1 MKKKWSPNSWQN
13 LTSQQQPQ
21 WEANKEYKKVIS
33 EISSYPPLVFAGEVR
48 ALKQQLAE
56 AAQGRGFLVQG
67 GDCAE
72 TFADFRADLIRD
84 KLKILLQMSV
94 VLTYGASCNVV
105 KLGRIAGQFAKPRS
119 SNTEKR
125 DGIELPSYRGDA
137 VNDIAF
143 NEKSRTPNPKRML
156 RTYSQSAATLNLLRA
171 FTTGGFADLNKI
183 HYWNQEFIA
192 RSPQGKRYE
201 KIAVSIDEALTFM
214 QAVGINS
221 ENTSALKLTEFF
233 TSHEALLLG
242 YEHSLTRK
250 DSLSK
255 KWYNCSAHFL
265 WIGDRTR
272 QPEGAHVE
280 LLSGVDNPIG
290 IKVGPSINVEEL
302 LSLCEK
308 LNPKNKW
315 GRLTLI
321 TRMGAETIRNKL
333 PSLVRA
339 VKESGQ
345 KVLWVCDPMHGNTYK
360 SKTGLKTRNF
370 DTILEE
376 LEHFFA
382 IHRAENTIPGGV
394 HFELT
399 GENVTECVGG
409 ARKISDG
416 DLKSKYET
424 ACDPR
429 LNNEQSLELAFL
441 VTDLL
446 RNGRSSIKPYK

>member
-1 MKKKWSPNSWQN
+1 MGKSWTPDSWKKLPAE
-13 LTSQQQPQ
+13 QQPD
-21 WEANKEYKKVIS
+21 WEKSEGYTKVIS
-33 EISSYPPLVFAGEVR
+33 EISGYPPLVFAGEVR
-48 ALKQQLAE
+48 VLKQQLGD
-56 AAQGRGFLVQG
+56 AAQGNGFLIQG

-72 TFADFRADLIRD
+72 TFDDFRADSIRD

-119 SNTEKR
+119 ANTETR

-137 VNDIAF
+137 VNDINF
-143 NEKSRTPNPKRML
+143 NEKSRKQNPKRLL
-156 RTYSQSAATLNLLRA
+156 RTYNQSAATLNLLRA
-171 FTTGGFADLNKI
+171 FTTGGFADLNKV
-183 HYWNQEFIA
+183 HMWNQEFIA
-192 RSPQGKRYE
+192 QSPQGKRYE
-201 KIAVSIDEALTFM
+201 EIANSIDDALTFM
-214 QAVGINS
+214 KAVGITS
-221 ENTSALKLTEFF
+221 DNTSALKLAEFF

-242 YEHSLTRK
+242 YEHALTRQDSLTE
-250 DSLSK
+250 

-272 QPEGAHVE
+272 QLDGAHVE
-280 LLSGVDNPIG
+280 FLSGVDNPIG
-290 IKVGPSINVEEL
+290 IKVGPTIIKEEL
-302 LSLCEK
+302 ISLCEK
-308 LNPKNKW
+308 LNPENEW

-321 TRMGAETIRNKL
+321 IRMGADTVRSKL
-333 PSLVRA
+333 PPLIKA
-339 VKESGQ
+339 IQENGK

-360 SKTGLKTRNF
+360 TENGYKTRHF

-382 IHRAENTIPGGV
+382 IHRAERTIPGGV

-399 GENVTECVGG
+399 GDNFTECLGG
-409 ARKISDG
+409 AREISDS
-416 DLKSKYET
+416 DLNSRYET

-446 RNGRSSIKPYK
+446 RNGR

>member
-1 MKKKWSPNSWQN
+1 MGNSWTPDSWKH
-13 LTSQQQPQ
+13 LTAAQQPD
-21 WEANKEYKKVIS
+21 WENSKGYTKVVS
-33 EISSYPPLVFAGEVR
+33 ELSSYPPLVFAGEVR
-48 ALKQQLAE
+48 ALKQQLGD
-56 AAQGRGFLVQG
+56 AAQGNGFLIQG

-72 TFADFRADLIRD
+72 TFDDFRADSIRD

-119 SNTEKR
+119 TNTETR

-137 VNDIAF
+137 VNDINF
-143 NEKSRTPNPKRML
+143 NEESRKQNPKRLL
-156 RTYSQSAATLNLLRA
+156 RTYNQSAATLNLLRA
-171 FTTGGFADLNKI
+171 FTTGGFADLNKV
-183 HYWNQEFIA
+183 HMWNQEFIA
-192 RSPQGKRYE
+192 QSPQGEKYE
-201 KIAVSIDEALTFM
+201 EIANSIDDALTFM
-214 QAVGINS
+214 KAVGITS
-221 ENTSALKLTEFF
+221 DNTSALKLAEFF

-242 YEHSLTRK
+242 YEHALTRQDSLTE
-250 DSLSK
+250 

-272 QPEGAHVE
+272 QPNGAHVE
-280 LLSGVDNPIG
+280 FLSGVDNPIG
-290 IKVGPSINVEEL
+290 IKVGPTINKEEL
-302 LSLCEK
+302 ISLCEK
-308 LNPKNKW
+308 LNPENEW

-321 TRMGAETIRNKL
+321 SRMGADTVRSKL
-333 PSLVRA
+333 PPLIKA
-339 VKESGQ
+339 IKESGQ

-360 SKTGLKTRNF
+360 TKNGYKTRHF

-382 IHRAENTIPGGV
+382 IHRAEKTIPGGV

-399 GENVTECVGG
+399 GDNVTECLGG
-409 ARKISDG
+409 AQKISDS
-416 DLKSKYET
+416 DLKSRYET

-446 RNGRSSIKPYK
+446 RNGR

>member
-1 MKKKWSPNSWQN
+1 MGKSWTPDSWKKLPAE
-13 LTSQQQPQ
+13 QQPD
-21 WEANKEYKKVIS
+21 WEKPEAYSKVIS
-33 EISSYPPLVFAGEVR
+33 EISGYPPLVFAGEVR
-48 ALKQQLAE
+48 ALKQQLGD
-56 AAQGRGFLVQG
+56 AAQGNGFLIQG

-72 TFADFRADLIRD
+72 TFDDFRADSIRD

-119 SNTEKR
+119 ANTETR

-137 VNDIAF
+137 VNDINF
-143 NEKSRTPNPKRML
+143 NEDSRKQNPKRLL
-156 RTYSQSAATLNLLRA
+156 RTYNQSAATLNLLRA
-171 FTTGGFADLNKI
+171 FTTGGFADLNKV
-183 HYWNQEFIA
+183 HVWNQKFIA
-192 RSPQGKRYE
+192 QSPQGKRYE
-201 KIAVSIDEALTFM
+201 EIANSIDDALIFM
-214 QAVGINS
+214 KAVGINS
-221 ENTSALKLTEFF
+221 DNTSALKLAEFF

-242 YEHSLTRK
+242 YEHALTRQDSLTG
-250 DSLSK
+250 

-272 QPEGAHVE
+272 QPNGAHVE
-280 LLSGVDNPIG
+280 FLSGVDNPIG
-290 IKVGPSINVEEL
+290 IKVGPTINEEEL
-302 LSLCEK
+302 ITLCEK
-308 LNPKNKW
+308 LNPENEW
-315 GRLTLI
+315 GKLTLI
-321 TRMGAETIRNKL
+321 SRMGADTVRSKL
-333 PSLVRA
+333 PPLIKTI
-339 VKESGQ
+339 KESGQ

-360 SKTGLKTRNF
+360 TDNGYKTRHF

-382 IHRAENTIPGGV
+382 IHRAEETIPGGV

-399 GENVTECVGG
+399 GDNVTECLGG
-409 ARKISDG
+409 AREISDS
-416 DLKSKYET
+416 DLNSRYET

-446 RNGRSSIKPYK
+446 RNGR

>member
-1 MKKKWSPNSWQN
+1 MGKSWTPDSWKI
-13 LTSQQQPQ
+13 LPAEQQPD
-21 WEANKEYKKVIS
+21 WEKSEVYSKVIS
-33 EISSYPPLVFAGEVR
+33 EISGYPPLVFAGEVR
-48 ALKQQLAE
+48 ALKQQLGD
-56 AAQGRGFLVQG
+56 AAQGNGFLIQG

-72 TFADFRADLIRD
+72 TFDDFRADSIRD

-119 SNTEKR
+119 ANTETR

-137 VNDIAF
+137 VNDINF
-143 NEKSRTPNPKRML
+143 NEDSRKLNPKRLL
-156 RTYSQSAATLNLLRA
+156 RTYNQSAATLNLLRA
-171 FTTGGFADLNKI
+171 FTTGGFADLNKV
-183 HYWNQEFIA
+183 HVWNQKFIEQ
-192 RSPQGKRYE
+192 SPQGKQYE
-201 KIAVSIDEALTFM
+201 EIANSIDDALTFM
-214 QAVGINS
+214 KAVGINS
-221 ENTSALKLTEFF
+221 DNTSALKLAEFF

-242 YEHSLTRK
+242 YEHALTRQDSLTG
-250 DSLSK
+250 

-272 QPEGAHVE
+272 QPNGAHVE
-280 LLSGVDNPIG
+280 FLSGVDNPIG
-290 IKVGPSINVEEL
+290 IKVGPTINEEEL
-302 LSLCEK
+302 ITLCEK
-308 LNPKNKW
+308 LNPENEW
-315 GRLTLI
+315 GKLTLI
-321 TRMGAETIRNKL
+321 SRMGADTVRSKL
-333 PSLVRA
+333 PPLIKTI
-339 VKESGQ
+339 KESGQ

-360 SKTGLKTRNF
+360 TDNGYKTRHF

-382 IHRAENTIPGGV
+382 IHRAEETIPGGV

-399 GENVTECVGG
+399 GDNVTECLGG
-409 ARKISDG
+409 AREISDS
-416 DLKSKYET
+416 DLNSRYET

-446 RNGRSSIKPYK
+446 RNRRL

>member
-1 MKKKWSPNSWQN
+1 MGNSWTPDSWKH
-13 LTSQQQPQ
+13 LTAAQQPD
-21 WEANKEYKKVIS
+21 WENSKGYTKVVS
-33 EISSYPPLVFAGEVR
+33 ELSSYPPLVFAGEVR
-48 ALKQQLAE
+48 ALKQQLGD
-56 AAQGRGFLVQG
+56 AAQGNGFLIQG

-72 TFADFRADLIRD
+72 TFDDFRADSIRD

-119 SNTEKR
+119 TNTETR

-137 VNDIAF
+137 VNDINF
-143 NEKSRTPNPKRML
+143 NEESRKQNPKRLL
-156 RTYSQSAATLNLLRA
+156 RTYNQSAATLNLLRA
-171 FTTGGFADLNKI
+171 FTTGGFADLNKV
-183 HYWNQEFIA
+183 HMWNQEFIA
-192 RSPQGKRYE
+192 QSPQGKKYE
-201 KIAVSIDEALTFM
+201 EIANSIDDALTFM
-214 QAVGINS
+214 KAVGITS
-221 ENTSALKLTEFF
+221 DNTSALKLAEFF

-242 YEHSLTRK
+242 YEHALTRQDSLTE
-250 DSLSK
+250 

-272 QPEGAHVE
+272 QPNGAHVE
-280 LLSGVDNPIG
+280 FLSGVDNPIG
-290 IKVGPSINVEEL
+290 IKVGPTINKEEL
-302 LSLCEK
+302 ISLCEK
-308 LNPKNKW
+308 LNPENEW

-321 TRMGAETIRNKL
+321 SRMGADTVRSKL
-333 PSLVRA
+333 PPLIKA
-339 VKESGQ
+339 IKESGQ

-360 SKTGLKTRNF
+360 TTNGYKTRHF

-382 IHRAENTIPGGV
+382 IHRAEKTIPGGV

-399 GENVTECVGG
+399 GDNVTECLGG
-409 ARKISDG
+409 AQKISDS
-416 DLKSKYET
+416 DLKSRYET

-446 RNGRSSIKPYK
+446 RNGR

>member
-1 MKKKWSPNSWQN
+1 MGKSWTPDSWKI
-13 LTSQQQPQ
+13 LPAEQQPD
-21 WEANKEYKKVIS
+21 WEKSEAYSKVIS
-33 EISSYPPLVFAGEVR
+33 EISGYPPLVFAGEVR
-48 ALKQQLAE
+48 ALKQQLGD
-56 AAQGRGFLVQG
+56 AAQGNGFLIQG

-72 TFADFRADLIRD
+72 TFDDFRADSIRD

-119 SNTEKR
+119 ANTETR

-137 VNDIAF
+137 VNDINF
-143 NEKSRTPNPKRML
+143 NEDSRKQNPKRLL
-156 RTYSQSAATLNLLRA
+156 RTYNQSAATLNLLRA
-171 FTTGGFADLNKI
+171 FTTGGFADLNKV
-183 HYWNQEFIA
+183 HVWNQEFIA
-192 RSPQGKRYE
+192 QSPQGKQYE
-201 KIAVSIDEALTFM
+201 EIANSIDDALTFM
-214 QAVGINS
+214 KAVGINS
-221 ENTSALKLTEFF
+221 DNTSALKLAEFF

-242 YEHSLTRK
+242 YEHALTRQDSLTG
-250 DSLSK
+250 

-272 QPEGAHVE
+272 QPNGAHVE
-280 LLSGVDNPIG
+280 FLSGVDNPIG
-290 IKVGPSINVEEL
+290 IKVGPTINEEEL
-302 LSLCEK
+302 ITLCEK
-308 LNPKNKW
+308 LNPENEW
-315 GRLTLI
+315 GKLTLI
-321 TRMGAETIRNKL
+321 SRMGADTVRSKL
-333 PSLVRA
+333 PPLIKTI
-339 VKESGQ
+339 KESGQ

-360 SKTGLKTRNF
+360 TDNGYKTRHF

-382 IHRAENTIPGGV
+382 IHRAEETIPGGV

-399 GENVTECVGG
+399 GDNVTECLGG
-409 ARKISDG
+409 AREISDS
-416 DLKSKYET
+416 DLNSRYET

-446 RNGRSSIKPYK
+446 RNRRL

>member
-1 MKKKWSPNSWQN
+1 MGKSWTPDSWKI
-13 LTSQQQPQ
+13 LPAEQQPD
-21 WEANKEYKKVIS
+21 WEKSEAYSKVIS
-33 EISSYPPLVFAGEVR
+33 EISGYPPLVFAGEVR
-48 ALKQQLAE
+48 ALKQQLGD
-56 AAQGRGFLVQG
+56 AAQGNGFLIQG

-72 TFADFRADLIRD
+72 TFDDFRADSIRD

-119 SNTEKR
+119 ANTETR

-137 VNDIAF
+137 VNDINF
-143 NEKSRTPNPKRML
+143 NEDSRKQNPKRLL
-156 RTYSQSAATLNLLRA
+156 RTYNQSAATLNLLRA
-171 FTTGGFADLNKI
+171 FTTGGFADLNKV
-183 HYWNQEFIA
+183 HVWNQEFIA
-192 RSPQGKRYE
+192 QSPQGKRYE
-201 KIAVSIDEALTFM
+201 EIANSIDDALIFM
-214 QAVGINS
+214 KAVGINS
-221 ENTSALKLTEFF
+221 DNTSALKLAEFF

-242 YEHSLTRK
+242 YEHALTRQDSLTG
-250 DSLSK
+250 

-272 QPEGAHVE
+272 QPNGAHVE
-280 LLSGVDNPIG
+280 FLSGVDNPIG
-290 IKVGPSINVEEL
+290 IKVGPTINEEEL
-302 LSLCEK
+302 ITLCEK
-308 LNPKNKW
+308 LNPENEW
-315 GRLTLI
+315 GKLTLI
-321 TRMGAETIRNKL
+321 SRMGAGTVRSKL
-333 PSLVRA
+333 PPLIKTI
-339 VKESGQ
+339 KESGQ

-360 SKTGLKTRNF
+360 TDNGYKTRHF

-382 IHRAENTIPGGV
+382 IHRAEETIPGGV

-399 GENVTECVGG
+399 GDNVTECLGG
-409 ARKISDG
+409 AREISDS
-416 DLKSKYET
+416 DLNSRYET

-446 RNGRSSIKPYK
+446 RNRRL

>member
-1 MKKKWSPNSWQN
+1 MGKSWTPDSWKI
-13 LTSQQQPQ
+13 LPAEQQPD
-21 WEANKEYKKVIS
+21 WEKSEAYSKVIS
-33 EISSYPPLVFAGEVR
+33 EISGYPPLVFAGEVR
-48 ALKQQLAE
+48 ALKQQLGD
-56 AAQGRGFLVQG
+56 AAQGNGFLIQG

-72 TFADFRADLIRD
+72 TFDDFRADSIRD

-119 SNTEKR
+119 ANTETR

-137 VNDIAF
+137 VNDINF
-143 NEKSRTPNPKRML
+143 NEDSRKQNPKRLL
-156 RTYSQSAATLNLLRA
+156 RTYNQSAATLNLLRA
-171 FTTGGFADLNKI
+171 FTTGGFADLNKV
-183 HYWNQEFIA
+183 HVWNQEFIA
-192 RSPQGKRYE
+192 QSPQGKRYE
-201 KIAVSIDEALTFM
+201 EIANSIDDALIFM
-214 QAVGINS
+214 KAVGINS
-221 ENTSALKLTEFF
+221 DNTSALKLAEFF

-242 YEHSLTRK
+242 YEHALTRQDSLTG
-250 DSLSK
+250 

-272 QPEGAHVE
+272 QPNGAHVE
-280 LLSGVDNPIG
+280 FLSGVDNPIG
-290 IKVGPSINVEEL
+290 IKVGPTINEEEL
-302 LSLCEK
+302 ITLCEK
-308 LNPKNKW
+308 LNPENEW
-315 GRLTLI
+315 GKLTLI
-321 TRMGAETIRNKL
+321 SRMGADTVRSKL
-333 PSLVRA
+333 PPLIKTI
-339 VKESGQ
+339 KESGQ

-360 SKTGLKTRNF
+360 TDNGYKTRHF

-382 IHRAENTIPGGV
+382 IHHAEETIPGGV

-399 GENVTECVGG
+399 GDNVTECLGG
-409 ARKISDG
+409 AREISAS
-416 DLKSKYET
+416 DLNSRYET

-446 RNGRSSIKPYK
+446 RNRR

>member
-1 MKKKWSPNSWQN
+1 MGKSWTPDSWKI
-13 LTSQQQPQ
+13 LPAEQQPD
-21 WEANKEYKKVIS
+21 WEKSEAYSKVIS
-33 EISSYPPLVFAGEVR
+33 EISGYPPLVFAGEVR
-48 ALKQQLAE
+48 ALKQQLGD
-56 AAQGRGFLVQG
+56 AAQGNGFLIQG

-72 TFADFRADLIRD
+72 TFDDFRADSIRD

-119 SNTEKR
+119 ANTETR

-137 VNDIAF
+137 VNDINF
-143 NEKSRTPNPKRML
+143 NEDSRKQNPKRLL
-156 RTYSQSAATLNLLRA
+156 RTYNQSAATLNLLRA
-171 FTTGGFADLNKI
+171 FTTGGFADLNKV
-183 HYWNQEFIA
+183 HVWNQEFIA
-192 RSPQGKRYE
+192 QSPQGKRYE
-201 KIAVSIDEALTFM
+201 EIANSIDDALIFM
-214 QAVGINS
+214 KAVGINS
-221 ENTSALKLTEFF
+221 DNTSALRLAEFF

-242 YEHSLTRK
+242 YEHALTRQDSLTG
-250 DSLSK
+250 

-272 QPEGAHVE
+272 QPNGAHVE
-280 LLSGVDNPIG
+280 FLSGVDNPIG
-290 IKVGPSINVEEL
+290 IKVGPTINEEEL
-302 LSLCEK
+302 ITLCEK
-308 LNPKNKW
+308 LNPKNEW
-315 GRLTLI
+315 GKLTLI
-321 TRMGAETIRNKL
+321 SRMGADTVRSKL
-333 PSLVRA
+333 PPLIKTI
-339 VKESGQ
+339 KESGQ

-360 SKTGLKTRNF
+360 TDNGYKTRHF

-382 IHRAENTIPGGV
+382 IHHAEETIPGGV

-399 GENVTECVGG
+399 GDNVTECLGG
-409 ARKISDG
+409 AREISDS
-416 DLKSKYET
+416 DLNSRYET

-446 RNGRSSIKPYK
+446 RNRR

>member
-1 MKKKWSPNSWQN
+1 MGKSWTPDSWKI
-13 LTSQQQPQ
+13 LPAEQQPD
-21 WEANKEYKKVIS
+21 WEKSEAYSKVIS
-33 EISSYPPLVFAGEVR
+33 EISGYPPLVFAGEVR
-48 ALKQQLAE
+48 ALKQQLGD
-56 AAQGRGFLVQG
+56 AARGNGFLIQG

-72 TFADFRADLIRD
+72 TFDDFRADSIRD

-119 SNTEKR
+119 ANTETR

-137 VNDIAF
+137 VNDINF
-143 NEKSRTPNPKRML
+143 NEDSRKQNPKRLL
-156 RTYSQSAATLNLLRA
+156 RTYNQSAATLNLLRA
-171 FTTGGFADLNKI
+171 FTTGGFADLNKV
-183 HYWNQEFIA
+183 HVWNQEFIA
-192 RSPQGKRYE
+192 QSPQGKRYE
-201 KIAVSIDEALTFM
+201 EIANSINDALIFM
-214 QAVGINS
+214 KAVGINS
-221 ENTSALKLTEFF
+221 DNTSALKLAEFF

-242 YEHSLTRK
+242 YEHALTRQDSLTG
-250 DSLSK
+250 

-272 QPEGAHVE
+272 QPNGAHVE
-280 LLSGVDNPIG
+280 FLSGVDNPIG
-290 IKVGPSINVEEL
+290 IKVGPTINEEEL
-302 LSLCEK
+302 ITLCEK
-308 LNPKNKW
+308 LNPENEW
-315 GRLTLI
+315 GKLTLI
-321 TRMGAETIRNKL
+321 SRMGADTVRSKL
-333 PSLVRA
+333 PPLIKTI
-339 VKESGQ
+339 KESGQ

-360 SKTGLKTRNF
+360 TDNGYKTRHF

-382 IHRAENTIPGGV
+382 IHRAEETIPGGV

-399 GENVTECVGG
+399 GDNVTECLGG
-409 ARKISDG
+409 AREISDS
-416 DLKSKYET
+416 DLNSRYET

-446 RNGRSSIKPYK
+446 RNRRL

>member
-1 MKKKWSPNSWQN
+1 G
-13 LTSQQQPQ
+13 
-21 WEANKEYKKVIS
+21 
-33 EISSYPPLVFAGEVR
+33 YPPLVFAGEVM
-48 ALKQQLAE
+48 ALKQQLGD
-56 AAQGRGFLVQG
+56 AAQGNGFLIQG

-72 TFADFRADLIRD
+72 TFDDFRADSIRD

-119 SNTEKR
+119 ANTETR

-137 VNDIAF
+137 VNDINF
-143 NEKSRTPNPKRML
+143 NEDSRKQNPKRLL
-156 RTYSQSAATLNLLRA
+156 RTYNQSAATLNLLRA
-171 FTTGGFADLNKI
+171 FTTGGFADLNKV
-183 HYWNQEFIA
+183 HVWNQEFIA
-192 RSPQGKRYE
+192 QSPQGKRYE
-201 KIAVSIDEALTFM
+201 EIANSIDDALIFM
-214 QAVGINS
+214 KAVGINS
-221 ENTSALKLTEFF
+221 DNTSALKLAEFF

-242 YEHSLTRK
+242 YEHALTRQDSLTG
-250 DSLSK
+250 

-272 QPEGAHVE
+272 QPNGAHVE
-280 LLSGVDNPIG
+280 FLSGVDNPIG
-290 IKVGPSINVEEL
+290 IKVGPTINEEEL
-302 LSLCEK
+302 ITLCEK
-308 LNPKNKW
+308 LNPENEW
-315 GRLTLI
+315 GKLTLI
-321 TRMGAETIRNKL
+321 SRMGADTVRSKL
-333 PSLVRA
+333 PPLIKTI
-339 VKESGQ
+339 KESGQ

-360 SKTGLKTRNF
+360 TDNGYKTRHF

-382 IHRAENTIPGGV
+382 IHRAEETIPGGV

-399 GENVTECVGG
+399 GDNVTECLGG
-409 ARKISDG
+409 AREISDS
-416 DLKSKYET
+416 DLNSRYET

-446 RNGRSSIKPYK
+446 RNRRL

>member
-1 MKKKWSPNSWQN
+1 MGKSWTPDSWKI
-13 LTSQQQPQ
+13 LPAEQQPD
-21 WEANKEYKKVIS
+21 WEKSEAYSKVIS
-33 EISSYPPLVFAGEVR
+33 EISGYPPLVFAGEVR
-48 ALKQQLAE
+48 ALKQQLGD
-56 AAQGRGFLVQG
+56 AAQGNGFLIQG

-72 TFADFRADLIRD
+72 TFDDFRADSIRD

-119 SNTEKR
+119 ANTETR

-137 VNDIAF
+137 VNDINF
-143 NEKSRTPNPKRML
+143 NEKSRKQNPKRLL
-156 RTYSQSAATLNLLRA
+156 RTYNQSAATLNLLRA
-171 FTTGGFADLNKI
+171 FTTGGFADLNKV
-183 HYWNQEFIA
+183 HVWNQEFIA
-192 RSPQGKRYE
+192 QSPQGKRYE
-201 KIAVSIDEALTFM
+201 EIANSIDDALIFM
-214 QAVGINS
+214 KAVGINS
-221 ENTSALKLTEFF
+221 DNTSALKLAEFF

-242 YEHSLTRK
+242 YEHALTRQDSLTG
-250 DSLSK
+250 

-272 QPEGAHVE
+272 QPNGAHVE
-280 LLSGVDNPIG
+280 FLSGVDNPIG
-290 IKVGPSINVEEL
+290 IKVGPTINEEEL
-302 LSLCEK
+302 ITLCEK
-308 LNPKNKW
+308 LNPENEW
-315 GRLTLI
+315 GKLTLI
-321 TRMGAETIRNKL
+321 SRMGADTVRSKL
-333 PSLVRA
+333 PPLIKTI
-339 VKESGQ
+339 KESGQ

-360 SKTGLKTRNF
+360 TDNGYKTRHF

-382 IHRAENTIPGGV
+382 IHRAEETIPGGV

-399 GENVTECVGG
+399 GDNVTECLGG
-409 ARKISDG
+409 AREISDS
-416 DLKSKYET
+416 DLNSRYET

-446 RNGRSSIKPYK
+446 RNRRL

>member
-1 MKKKWSPNSWQN
+1 MGKSWTPDSWKI
-13 LTSQQQPQ
+13 LSAEQQPD
-21 WEANKEYKKVIS
+21 WEKSEAYSKVIS
-33 EISSYPPLVFAGEVR
+33 EISGYPPLVFAGEVR
-48 ALKQQLAE
+48 ALKQQLGD
-56 AAQGRGFLVQG
+56 AAQGNGFLIQG

-72 TFADFRADLIRD
+72 TFDDFRADSIRD

-119 SNTEKR
+119 ANTETR

-137 VNDIAF
+137 VNDINF
-143 NEKSRTPNPKRML
+143 NEDSRKQNPKRLL
-156 RTYSQSAATLNLLRA
+156 RTYNQSAATLNLLRA
-171 FTTGGFADLNKI
+171 FTTGGFADLNKV
-183 HYWNQEFIA
+183 HVWNQEFIA
-192 RSPQGKRYE
+192 QSPQGKRYE
-201 KIAVSIDEALTFM
+201 EIANSIDDALIFM
-214 QAVGINS
+214 KAVGINS
-221 ENTSALKLTEFF
+221 DNTSALKLAEFF

-242 YEHSLTRK
+242 YEHALTRQDSLTG
-250 DSLSK
+250 

-272 QPEGAHVE
+272 QPNGAHVE
-280 LLSGVDNPIG
+280 FLSGVDNPIG
-290 IKVGPSINVEEL
+290 IKVGPTINEEEL
-302 LSLCEK
+302 ITLCEK
-308 LNPKNKW
+308 LNPENEW
-315 GRLTLI
+315 GKLTLI
-321 TRMGAETIRNKL
+321 SRMGADTVRSKL
-333 PSLVRA
+333 PPLIKTI
-339 VKESGQ
+339 KESGQ

-360 SKTGLKTRNF
+360 TDNGYKTRHF

-382 IHRAENTIPGGV
+382 IHRAEETIPGGV

-399 GENVTECVGG
+399 GDNVTECLGG
-409 ARKISDG
+409 AREISDS
-416 DLKSKYET
+416 DLNSRYET

-446 RNGRSSIKPYK
+446 RNGR

>member
-1 MKKKWSPNSWQN
+1 MGKSWTPDSWKI
-13 LTSQQQPQ
+13 LPAEQQPD
-21 WEANKEYKKVIS
+21 WEKSEAYSKVIS
-33 EISSYPPLVFAGEVR
+33 EISGYPPLVFAGEVR
-48 ALKQQLAE
+48 ALKQQLGD
-56 AAQGRGFLVQG
+56 AAQGNGFLIQG

-72 TFADFRADLIRD
+72 TFDDFRADSIRD

-119 SNTEKR
+119 ANTETR

-137 VNDIAF
+137 VNDINF
-143 NEKSRTPNPKRML
+143 NEDSRKQNPKRLL
-156 RTYSQSAATLNLLRA
+156 RTYNQSAATLNLLRA
-171 FTTGGFADLNKI
+171 FTTGGFADLNKV
-183 HYWNQEFIA
+183 HVWNQEFIA
-192 RSPQGKRYE
+192 QSPQGKRYE
-201 KIAVSIDEALTFM
+201 EIANSIDDALIFM
-214 QAVGINS
+214 KAVGINS
-221 ENTSALKLTEFF
+221 DNTSALKLAEFF

-242 YEHSLTRK
+242 YEHALTRQDSLTG
-250 DSLSK
+250 

-272 QPEGAHVE
+272 QPNGAHVE
-280 LLSGVDNPIG
+280 FLSGVDNPIG
-290 IKVGPSINVEEL
+290 IKVGPTINEEEL
-302 LSLCEK
+302 ITLCEK
-308 LNPKNKW
+308 LNPENEW
-315 GRLTLI
+315 GKLTLI
-321 TRMGAETIRNKL
+321 SRMGADTVRSKL
-333 PSLVRA
+333 PPLIKTI
-339 VKESGQ
+339 KESGQ

-360 SKTGLKTRNF
+360 TDNGYKTRHF

-382 IHRAENTIPGGV
+382 IHRAEETIPGGV

-399 GENVTECVGG
+399 GDNVTECLGG
-409 ARKISDG
+409 AREISDS
-416 DLKSKYET
+416 DLNSRYET

-446 RNGRSSIKPYK
+446 RNGR

>member
-1 MKKKWSPNSWQN
+1 MGKSWTPDSWKI
-13 LTSQQQPQ
+13 LPAEQQPD
-21 WEANKEYKKVIS
+21 WEKSEAYSKVIS
-33 EISSYPPLVFAGEVR
+33 EISGYPPLVFAGEVR
-48 ALKQQLAE
+48 ALKQQLGD
-56 AAQGRGFLVQG
+56 AARGNGFLIQG

-72 TFADFRADLIRD
+72 TFDDFRADSIRD

-119 SNTEKR
+119 ANTETR

-137 VNDIAF
+137 VNDINF
-143 NEKSRTPNPKRML
+143 NEDSRKQNPKRLL
-156 RTYSQSAATLNLLRA
+156 RTYNQSAATLNLLRA
-171 FTTGGFADLNKI
+171 FTTGGFADLNKV
-183 HYWNQEFIA
+183 HVWNQEFIA
-192 RSPQGKRYE
+192 QSPQGKRYE
-201 KIAVSIDEALTFM
+201 EIANSIDDALIFM
-214 QAVGINS
+214 KAVGINS
-221 ENTSALKLTEFF
+221 DNTSALKLAEFF

-242 YEHSLTRK
+242 YEHALTRQDSLTG
-250 DSLSK
+250 

-272 QPEGAHVE
+272 QPNGAHVE
-280 LLSGVDNPIG
+280 FLSGVDNPIG
-290 IKVGPSINVEEL
+290 IKVGPTINEEEL
-302 LSLCEK
+302 ITLCEK
-308 LNPKNKW
+308 LNPENEW
-315 GRLTLI
+315 GKLTLI
-321 TRMGAETIRNKL
+321 SRMGADTVRSKL
-333 PSLVRA
+333 PPLIKTI
-339 VKESGQ
+339 KESGQ

-360 SKTGLKTRNF
+360 TDNGYKTRHF

-382 IHRAENTIPGGV
+382 IHRAEETIPGGV

-399 GENVTECVGG
+399 GDNVTECLGG
-409 ARKISDG
+409 AREISDS
-416 DLKSKYET
+416 DLNSRYET

-446 RNGRSSIKPYK
+446 RNRRL

>member
-1 MKKKWSPNSWQN
+1 MGKSWTPDSWKI
-13 LTSQQQPQ
+13 LPAEQQPD
-21 WEANKEYKKVIS
+21 WEKSEAYSKVIS
-33 EISSYPPLVFAGEVR
+33 EISGYPPLVFAGEVR
-48 ALKQQLAE
+48 ALKQQLGD
-56 AAQGRGFLVQG
+56 AAQGNGFLIQG

-72 TFADFRADLIRD
+72 TFDDFRADSIRD

-119 SNTEKR
+119 ANTETR

-137 VNDIAF
+137 VNDINF
-143 NEKSRTPNPKRML
+143 NEDSRKQNPKRLL
-156 RTYSQSAATLNLLRA
+156 RTYNQSAATLNLLRA
-171 FTTGGFADLNKI
+171 FTTGGFADLNKV
-183 HYWNQEFIA
+183 HVWNQEFIA
-192 RSPQGKRYE
+192 QSPQGKRYE
-201 KIAVSIDEALTFM
+201 EIANSIDDALIFM
-214 QAVGINS
+214 KAVGINS
-221 ENTSALKLTEFF
+221 DNTSALKLAEFF

-242 YEHSLTRK
+242 YEHALTRQDSLTG
-250 DSLSK
+250 

-272 QPEGAHVE
+272 QPNGAHVE
-280 LLSGVDNPIG
+280 FLSGVDNPIG
-290 IKVGPSINVEEL
+290 IKVGPTINEEEL
-302 LSLCEK
+302 IALCEK
-308 LNPKNKW
+308 LNPENEW
-315 GRLTLI
+315 GKLTLI
-321 TRMGAETIRNKL
+321 SRMGADTVRSKL
-333 PSLVRA
+333 PPLIKTI
-339 VKESGQ
+339 KESGQ

-360 SKTGLKTRNF
+360 TDNGYKTRHF

-382 IHRAENTIPGGV
+382 IHRAEETIPGGV

-399 GENVTECVGG
+399 GDNVTECLGG
-409 ARKISDG
+409 AREISDS
-416 DLKSKYET
+416 DLNSRYET

-446 RNGRSSIKPYK
+446 RNRRL

>member
-1 MKKKWSPNSWQN
+1 MGKSWTPDSWKI
-13 LTSQQQPQ
+13 LPAEQQPD
-21 WEANKEYKKVIS
+21 WEKSEAYSKVIS
-33 EISSYPPLVFAGEVR
+33 EISGYPPLVFAGEVR
-48 ALKQQLAE
+48 ALKQQLGD
-56 AAQGRGFLVQG
+56 AAQGNGFLIQG

-72 TFADFRADLIRD
+72 TFDDFRADSIRD

-119 SNTEKR
+119 ANTETR

-137 VNDIAF
+137 VNDINF
-143 NEKSRTPNPKRML
+143 NEDSRKQNPKRLL
-156 RTYSQSAATLNLLRA
+156 RTYNQSAATLNLLRA
-171 FTTGGFADLNKI
+171 FTTGGFADLNKV
-183 HYWNQEFIA
+183 HVWNQKFIA
-192 RSPQGKRYE
+192 QSPQGKRYE
-201 KIAVSIDEALTFM
+201 EIANSIDDALIFM
-214 QAVGINS
+214 EAVGINS
-221 ENTSALKLTEFF
+221 ENTSALKLAEFF

-242 YEHSLTRK
+242 YEHALTRQDSLTG
-250 DSLSK
+250 

-272 QPEGAHVE
+272 QPNGAHVE
-280 LLSGVDNPIG
+280 FLSGVDNPIG
-290 IKVGPSINVEEL
+290 IKVGPTINEEEL
-302 LSLCEK
+302 ITLCEK
-308 LNPKNKW
+308 LNPENEW
-315 GRLTLI
+315 GKLTLI
-321 TRMGAETIRNKL
+321 SRMGADTVRSKL
-333 PSLVRA
+333 PPLIKTI
-339 VKESGQ
+339 KESGQ

-360 SKTGLKTRNF
+360 TDNGYKTRHF

-382 IHRAENTIPGGV
+382 IHRAEETIPGGV

-399 GENVTECVGG
+399 GDNVTECLGG
-409 ARKISDG
+409 AREISDS
-416 DLKSKYET
+416 DLNSRYET

-446 RNGRSSIKPYK
+446 RNGR